1 MSVFGWTA
9 RFGTLPTALFVCRL
23 ACLAHRC
30 MELLAVL
37 AAQNRAAD
45 GRNAASRNK
54 KDVGVLPRPP
64 TKRDSSVNDQFLF
77 TELLSGSLSDLDGW
91 EASPS
96 HSEPHGSQQ
105 RTSTLYL
112 TEQTKAVEA
121 SSPLVV
127 HVWSPRVPPE
137 QEFCRV
143 HTEAQSHRPFV
154 VRSRRLSGS
163 PRPNVATTRRG
174 RTCRGTGRRWRCV
187 LQRRKRRSFK
197 RSFTYLYSRKRRGC
211 EERHSGRLAKHFNLH
226 RTREF
231 VANPPRGAKGHAELP

>member
-1 MSVFGWTA
+1 MVSVRQSLHSILFALVQMSVFGWTA

-37 AAQNRAAD
+37 AAQNRAD

-64 TKRDSSVNDQFLF
+64 TKRDSSVNDQFLV
-77 TELLSGSLSDLDGW
+77 TELLSGSLPDLDGW

-96 HSEPHGSQQ
+96 HSEPRGSQQ
-105 RTSTLYL
+105 RTPTLSF
-112 TEQTKAVEA
+112 TEQTKAVQA

-127 HVWSPRVPPE
+127 HVSSPRVPPE
-137 QEFCRV
+137 QELCRV

-154 VRSRRLSGS
+154 ARSRRLSGS
-163 PRPNVATTRRG
+163 PHP
-174 RTCRGTGRRWRCV
+174 
-187 LQRRKRRSFK
+187 KRRDTAARQNVPWNWAQVAV
-197 RSFTYLYSRKRRGC
+197 RSAAEEEAQLQEKLHVLVFEEEARLRR
-211 EERHSGRLAKHFNLH
+211 E
-226 RTREF
+226 T
-231 VANPPRGAKGHAELP
+231 